1 MAQGEVIRSL
11 VRRFRYLYDILEP
24 VNARIVEAR
33 WQRQGCPIPASSSVK
48 RSILRRTAQE
58 HNLHVLVE
66 TGTFRGDTVMA
77 LRRDFDLI
85 VSIELSPEL
94 HANAAYRARHE
105 HNVKLLVGD
114 SASVLPGILATLH
127 EPALFW
133 LDAHYSGTG
142 TTLGDRVTPIS
153 AELNAVLGHPV
164 RGHVVLIDDAREF
177 HDSTRSGYPGPEV
190 VVGAA
195 RQYGYKMSEKH
206 DIFFLVPE

>member
-1 MAQGEVIRSL
+1 M
-11 VRRFRYLYDILEP
+11 
-24 VNARIVEAR
+24 
-33 WQRQGCPIPASSSVK
+33 
-48 RSILRRTAQE
+48 
-58 HNLHVLVE
+58 
-66 TGTFRGDTVMA
+66 
-77 LRRDFDLI
+77 
-85 VSIELSPEL
+85 

-105 HNVKLLVGD
+105 HNVQLLVGD

-190 VVGAA
+190 VVVAA
-195 RQYGYKMSEKH
+195 RQCGDKMSEKH